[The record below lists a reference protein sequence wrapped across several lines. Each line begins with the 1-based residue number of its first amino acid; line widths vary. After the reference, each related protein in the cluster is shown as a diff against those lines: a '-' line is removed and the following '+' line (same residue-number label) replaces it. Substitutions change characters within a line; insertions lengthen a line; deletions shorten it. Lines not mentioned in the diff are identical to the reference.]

1 MNAGAARSP
10 SRLEGSRGRH
20 GHPIEWD
27 VRAHHAGRTA
37 AAAARTSDDTMW
49 TLARK
54 NLFKERARLAISIG
68 GVAFAVTLMILLR
81 GLYLAYEE
89 KVRGFYDGM
98 HADAWVV
105 RDGTS
110 DKITESVLSTKL
122 GDKLR
127 TVAGVSAVI
136 PYTARN
142 LTFKVGGEDAAL
154 FVTAFD
160 PGQAGANTGPLR
172 MVSGTRDIGDAEI
185 IVDKVF
191 AHKHGLQVGD
201 TVTVSRQDLTVGGIS
216 SGGDLV
222 TYQTGFV
229 TYDRI
234 RKLLKDDDLV
244 NAYLLRLQPGADLAT
259 VAAGVADVSRH
270 TDVKSMAK
278 IVEQSERTVKKGFLP
293 VLGVLLAIAFCVG
306 VAVVGLTIFSAVL
319 EHRRDYGVLKALGA
333 RPIQM
338 LVVVTVQ
345 ALTAAG
351 AGYLAGVGVSLLA
364 ARAAEVFVP
373 QFITHLVAGD
383 VLMIGVAALAMGLVA
398 AVIPMRSIARVDPAI
413 VFKA

>member
-1 MNAGAARSP
+1 
-10 SRLEGSRGRH
+10 
-20 GHPIEWD
+20 
-27 VRAHHAGRTA
+27 
-37 AAAARTSDDTMW
+37 MW

-98 HADAWVV
+98 HVDAWVV

-110 DKITESVLSTKL
+110 DKITESVLSMKL
-122 GDKLR
+122 GDKLGK
-127 TVAGVSAVI
+127 VAGVSQVT
-136 PYTARN
+136 PYVARN
-142 LTFKVGGEDAAL
+142 LTFKVDGEDAVL

-160 PGQAGANTGPLR
+160 PGETRANTGPLR
-172 MVSGTRDIGDAEI
+172 MESGTRDIGDDEI
-185 IVDKVF
+185 IVDEVF
-191 AHKHGLQVGD
+191 AHKHGLKVGD
-201 TVTVSRQDLTVGGIS
+201 PVTISREDLTVAGIS

-244 NAYLLRLQPGADLAT
+244 NAYLLRLQPGTSLAT
-259 VAAGVADVSRH
+259 VAAGVDDVSEH
-270 TDVKSMAK
+270 AEVKSMAR
-278 IVEQSERTVKKGFLP
+278 IVEQSERTVRKGFLP
-293 VLGVLLAIAFCVG
+293 VLGVLLTIAFCVG

-319 EHRRDYGVLKALGA
+319 EHRREYGVLKALGA
-333 RPIQM
+333 RPLQM
-338 LVVVTVQ
+338 LAVVAVQ
-345 ALTAAG
+345 ALTAAA
-351 AGYLAGVGVSLLA
+351 AGYLVGVCISLLA

-373 QFITHLVAGD
+373 QFITRLVLQD
-383 VLMIGVAALAMGLVA
+383 VLTIGVAALAMGLVA
-398 AVIPMRSIARVDPAI
+398 AVIPLRSIARVDPAI